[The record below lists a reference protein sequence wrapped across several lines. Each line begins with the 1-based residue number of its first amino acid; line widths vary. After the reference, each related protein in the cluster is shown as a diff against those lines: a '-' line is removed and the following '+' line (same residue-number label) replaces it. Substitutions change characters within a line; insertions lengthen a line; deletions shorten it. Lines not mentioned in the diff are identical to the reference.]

1 MREEIPPTP
10 EPSTWY
16 PVDGLGDTIGERWL
30 RLRERLGVW
39 DRSHLRE
46 LVEAAF
52 VEPRLRALSP
62 GTSIHWL
69 RFSHRAAP
77 PVFGGLPL
85 ARALGD
91 GRYEVRTADGRLQE
105 AANTAE
111 AVSLLVASLPA
122 DLPTPP

>member
-1 MREEIPPTP
+1 MHEQSLPTP
-10 EPSTWY
+10 DPSTWY
-16 PVDGLGDTIGERWL
+16 PVDGLGDTVEERWL
-30 RLRERLGVW
+30 RLQERLGVW
-39 DRSHLRE
+39 DRSSLRE

-62 GTSIHWL
+62 GTSVYWL

-85 ARALGD
+85 ARTLRD

-105 AANTAE
+105 AANAAE
-111 AVSLLVASLPA
+111 AVSLLVSALPA
-122 DLPTPP
+122 DLPAPP